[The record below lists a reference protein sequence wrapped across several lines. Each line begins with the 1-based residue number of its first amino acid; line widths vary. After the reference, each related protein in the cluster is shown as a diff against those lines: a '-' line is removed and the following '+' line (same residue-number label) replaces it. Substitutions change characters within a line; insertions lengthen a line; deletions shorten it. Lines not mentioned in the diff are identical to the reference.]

1 MISKFMLKFNQGF
14 IDVKRI
20 VKFMKRLN
28 QWISLH
34 DVSSVE
40 QHQSYSLMDKMLYY
54 SSLDELL
61 HMSPNLTSIPSYKND
76 SKKDQ
81 NLINSMPNNKKVD
94 EDAIKKTNTVFNA
107 RNIRGLFFTESF
119 ILSCRR
125 NFFSTPSSF

>member
-1 MISKFMLKFNQGF
+1 MISKFMLKFKQGF

-40 QHQSYSLMDKMLYY
+40 QHQSYSLMDKMHYY

-107 RNIRGLFFTESF
+107 RNIRGLF
-119 ILSCRR
+119 L
-125 NFFSTPSSF
+125 